1 MTNLSLLVEARQT
14 LREQRLLTY
23 ATEDGSE
30 TEVLWNTRVGFVPI
44 EIQSAASGELMRLT
58 EVGEINPSYVPD
70 VGARVIVD
78 MNEQRA
84 RVLAAQYLAE
94 AMDIL
99 ESRKDLEQLFSTREE
114 ALQSFYDA
122 VSASQYDVLTVTSA
136 FIQEIQEYRAGGT
149 PVAVSVGMIDPDPA
163 PSETTERELYFDR
176 KGRPI
181 SMERWMELSE
191 NRVYKVLDRTEI
203 NENVHVSTIWIGLDH
218 SFSFERSKPVIFETM
233 VFRRLSKPHTSIG
246 GHVHDFDEDGC
257 WRYST
262 EEEAIAGHDRAVKLM
277 IEKESKAARRRN

>member
-14 LREQRLLTY
+14 LQEQRLITY
-23 ATEDGSE
+23 ATQDGSE
-30 TEVLWNTRVGFVPI
+30 TEVLWNTRVGFVPL
-44 EIQSAASGELMRLT
+44 EIQSAASGELMRLL
-58 EVGEINPSYVPD
+58 EVGELSPSYVPD
-70 VGARVIVD
+70 VGACVIVD

-136 FIQEIQEYRAGGT
+136 FIQDIQEYRAGGT
-149 PVAVSVGMIDPDPA
+149 PVAVSAGLIDPDPA
-163 PSETTERELYFDR
+163 PSETTEREHLFDR

-181 SMERWMELSE
+181 SMERYLVLSE
-191 NRVYKVLDRTEI
+191 DRSYKVLDRTEI
-203 NENVHVSTIWIGLDH
+203 NENVHVSTVWLGLDH
-218 SFSFERSKPVIFETM
+218 AFGLSKPVIFETM
-233 VFRRLSKPHTSIG
+233 VFRRLPKPQVSIG
-246 GHVHDFDEDGC
+246 GRVHDFDEDGC

-262 EEEAIAGHDRAVKLM
+262 EEQAFAGHRHTVELM